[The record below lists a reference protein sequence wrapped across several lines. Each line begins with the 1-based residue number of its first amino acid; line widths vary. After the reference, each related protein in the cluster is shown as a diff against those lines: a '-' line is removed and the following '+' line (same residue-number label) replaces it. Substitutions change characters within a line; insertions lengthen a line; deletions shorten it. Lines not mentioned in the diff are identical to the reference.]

1 MINLLYSY
9 FDLDILQSVTFR
21 AAAAAITA
29 LLISFLLGPKIIR
42 TLQNHHI
49 GEMIRKNGPV
59 THYLK
64 AGTPT
69 MGGIIMILSII
80 LPSILWTKYD
90 NAYSWTIIIS
100 TLFMAVVGFIDDYLK
115 IVKKISKGLIAR
127 YKIIAQILV
136 GIFISYMIFNH
147 IDGPQIIIDT
157 FDENGNSINISEDI
171 PSTSISIPFIA
182 ANSPFNNDTNNDIIS
197 KGNKV
202 ANNSDGIINSFLE
215 LPKWIYVLLI
225 ITIIMAT
232 SNAINLTDGL
242 DGLATGL
249 SAISILTMG
258 VIAYAS
264 GREFF
269 SDYLNIMYIHGS
281 DELLIFSFASVG
293 ACLGFLW
300 YNSSPAMV
308 FMGDTGSLA
317 LGTALGTLAILVRK
331 EILLIIIGG
340 VFVIEALS
348 VIIQVLYFKYTKK
361 KYGEG
366 KKMFLMTPIHHHFEQ
381 KGLPE
386 SRIVVR
392 FWIIGILLALF
403 SLSSFKLQ

>member
-1 MINLLYSY
+1 MIYLFHEYLNIFQYVS
-9 FDLDILQSVTFR
+9 FR
-21 AAAAAITA
+21 AAGAAITA

-49 GEMIRKNGPV
+49 GETIRKNGPM

-64 AGTPT
+64 EGTPT

-80 LPSILWTKYD
+80 LPSILWARL
-90 NAYSWTIIIS
+90 NEQIITIVIA
-100 TLFMAVVGFIDDYLK
+100 TLFMGIIGFIDDYLK

-127 YKIIAQILV
+127 YKLIAQIIV
-136 GIFISYMIFNH
+136 GIFISYMILYH
-147 IDGPQIIIDT
+147 IDKPIIFDDAITLSKDQIV
-157 FDENGNSINISEDI
+157 SIKEGEKTKQYFEQKEKSK
-171 PSTSISIPFIA
+171 TSISIPFMA
-182 ANSPFNNDTNNDIIS
+182 SNTS
-197 KGNKV
+197 NK
-202 ANNSDGIINSFLE
+202 IINGFLE
-215 LPKWIYVLLI
+215 LPKWLYVILI
-225 ITIIMAT
+225 ILVITAT

-242 DGLATGL
+242 DGLAAGL
-249 SAISILTMG
+249 TAISIMTLG

-264 GREFF
+264 GRLDF
-269 SDYLNIMYIHGS
+269 SDYLNILYIKGS
-281 DELLIFSFASVG
+281 DELLIFSFATVG

-300 YNSSPAMV
+300 YNSNPAII

-317 LGTALGTLAILVRK
+317 LGTALGSLAILLRK

-361 KYGEG
+361 KYGKG
-366 KKMFLMTPIHHHFEQ
+366 KKMFLMAPIHHHFEQ

-403 SLSSFKLQ
+403 SLSTFKLQ